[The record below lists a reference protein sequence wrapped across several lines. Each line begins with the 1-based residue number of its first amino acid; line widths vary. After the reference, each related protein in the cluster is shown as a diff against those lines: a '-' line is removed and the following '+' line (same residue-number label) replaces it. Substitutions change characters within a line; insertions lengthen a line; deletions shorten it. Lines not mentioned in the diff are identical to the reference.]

1 MVSSNCR
8 QRKLD
13 ATAEAAHGENGVD
26 RRRRRDGRGQRPAGS
41 RGLGTRSGAE
51 LHPVGT
57 GGDPAQDYPGIA
69 AGLSGSFRVARRR
82 RVIDGGDGRDTRPE
96 RAGGEI
102 PAVAGT
108 FAAARA
114 AHALLPQE
122 EGWCQVTC
130 TEFLAQLDDL
140 IDDVVTERMRAD
152 LQGHLRGCEHC
163 EVTLN
168 TTRKTI
174 EIYRSHEIYE
184 LPSGLRERL
193 HSAIMARCKR
203 GC

>member
-1 MVSSNCR
+1 
-8 QRKLD
+8 
-13 ATAEAAHGENGVD
+13 
-26 RRRRRDGRGQRPAGS
+26 
-41 RGLGTRSGAE
+41 
-51 LHPVGT
+51 
-57 GGDPAQDYPGIA
+57 
-69 AGLSGSFRVARRR
+69 
-82 RVIDGGDGRDTRPE
+82 
-96 RAGGEI
+96 
-102 PAVAGT
+102 
-108 FAAARA
+108 
-114 AHALLPQE
+114 
-122 EGWCQVTC
+122 VTC

-152 LQGHLRGCEHC
+152 LQEHLRGCEHC

-193 HSAIMARCKR
+193 HAAIMARCKK